1 MEEDAF
7 LWLVRHAV
15 VDGVAGTI
23 HAADAPADLSDRTRL
38 DALRRCLP
46 QRAASYA
53 SPARRTVDTAH
64 ALGLDPIL
72 VPAFSEQDFGE
83 WTGRRHDELAAAG
96 GDAYPQFWA
105 DPAGSTPPGG
115 ESFEGQIARTREGL
129 HRIARGSAIL
139 VVHSGTIRAALCIA
153 LDLAPQAALRF
164 AIDPLSITRID
175 RLSNGWRVVSVNQ
188 TIA

>member
-1 MEEDAF
+1 MEGDTF

-23 HAADAPADLSDRTRL
+23 HAMDAQADLSDRTRL

-46 QRAASYA
+46 QGAASYA

-72 VPAFSEQDFGE
+72 VPGFSEQDFGE
-83 WTGRRHDELAAAG
+83 WTGRRHDDLAASG
-96 GDAYPQFWA
+96 GEPYAQFWA
-105 DPAGSTPPGG
+105 NPAHARPPGG
-115 ESFEGQIARTREGL
+115 ESFEDQIARTREGL
-129 HRIARGSAIL
+129 HRIERGPAVL
-139 VVHSGTIRAALCIA
+139 VVHSGTIRAVLCIA
-153 LDLAPQAALRF
+153 LDLAPEAALRF
-164 AIDPLSITRID
+164 AIEPLSLTRID
-175 RLSNGWRVVSVNQ
+175 RLANGWRIVSVNQ